1 MKRSDFI
8 FDSVQRMYYKC
19 HKVNV
24 EVQAGRKRKK
34 ATIKPENTD
43 DKCFQDAVNVALNYG
58 EIELHPERV
67 SNIRSL

>member
-8 FDSVQRMYYKC
+8 FDSIQRMYYKC

-34 ATIKPENTD
+34 ATTKPENTD
-43 DKCFQDAVNVALNYG
+43 DVLKTQ
-58 EIELHPERV
+58 
-67 SNIRSL
+67 